1 MDYECDIALFFCS
14 AAGKFIAND
23 LQTLE
28 FPNLICKFY
37 NVPRRI
43 PNFILHL
50 VDNRD
55 GRDVS
60 VLRILEASW
69 NT

>member
-1 MDYECDIALFFCS
+1 MDYEYDIALFFCF
-14 AAGKFIAND
+14 AAGNVIAND

-28 FPNLICKFY
+28 FPHLICKFY
-37 NVPRRI
+37 NVPRGV
-43 PNFILHL
+43 PNFMLHL
-50 VDNRD
+50 GDNCD